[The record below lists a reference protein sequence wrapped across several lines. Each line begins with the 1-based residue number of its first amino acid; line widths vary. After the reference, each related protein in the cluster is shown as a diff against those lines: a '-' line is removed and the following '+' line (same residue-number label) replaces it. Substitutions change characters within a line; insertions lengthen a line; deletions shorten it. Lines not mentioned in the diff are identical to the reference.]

1 MSMVETAP
9 SKIQVRNLN
18 FYYGK
23 FHALKNINLDIAK
36 NQVTAFIFAVRL
48 RRINHAITNFY
59 GFSYRFCRRINI
71 CLAKKKNI
79 LLKSAKPLC
88 THLNLF

>member
-23 FHALKNINLDIAK
+23 
-36 NQVTAFIFAVRL
+36 
-48 RRINHAITNFY
+48 
-59 GFSYRFCRRINI
+59 
-71 CLAKKKNI
+71 
-79 LLKSAKPLC
+79 
-88 THLNLF
+88 

>member
-23 FHALKNINLDIAK
+23 FHALKN
-36 NQVTAFIFAVRL
+36 
-48 RRINHAITNFY
+48 
-59 GFSYRFCRRINI
+59 
-71 CLAKKKNI
+71 
-79 LLKSAKPLC
+79 
-88 THLNLF
+88 

>member
-23 FHALKNINLDIAK
+23 FHALKNINTDIAK
-36 NQVTAFIFAVRL
+36 TGDGVYRAVRL
-48 RRINHAITNFY
+48 R
-59 GFSYRFCRRINI
+59 
-71 CLAKKKNI
+71 
-79 LLKSAKPLC
+79 
-88 THLNLF
+88 

>member
-23 FHALKNINLDIAK
+23 FHALKNINFGYRQK
-36 NQVTAFIFAVRL
+36 PGYGVYRAVRL
-48 RRINHAITNFY
+48 R
-59 GFSYRFCRRINI
+59 
-71 CLAKKKNI
+71 
-79 LLKSAKPLC
+79 
-88 THLNLF
+88 

>member
-23 FHALKNINLDIAK
+23 FHALKNINLDIARSASGTMRK
-36 NQVTAFIFAVRL
+36 RL
-48 RRINHAITNFY
+48 Q
-59 GFSYRFCRRINI
+59 
-71 CLAKKKNI
+71 
-79 LLKSAKPLC
+79 
-88 THLNLF
+88 

>member
-23 FHALKNINLDIAK
+23 FHALKTSTWISPK
-36 NQVTAFIFAVRL
+36 PGYGVYRAVRL
-48 RRINHAITNFY
+48 R
-59 GFSYRFCRRINI
+59 
-71 CLAKKKNI
+71 
-79 LLKSAKPLC
+79 
-88 THLNLF
+88 

>member
-23 FHALKNINLDIAK
+23 FHAPEKH
-36 NQVTAFIFAVRL
+36 QP
-48 RRINHAITNFY
+48 
-59 GFSYRFCRRINI
+59 GYR
-71 CLAKKKNI
+71 
-79 LLKSAKPLC
+79 
-88 THLNLF
+88 

>member
-23 FHALKNINLDIAK
+23 FHALKNINLD
-36 NQVTAFIFAVRL
+36 NGVYRAVRL
-48 RRINHAITNFY
+48 R
-59 GFSYRFCRRINI
+59 
-71 CLAKKKNI
+71 
-79 LLKSAKPLC
+79 
-88 THLNLF
+88 